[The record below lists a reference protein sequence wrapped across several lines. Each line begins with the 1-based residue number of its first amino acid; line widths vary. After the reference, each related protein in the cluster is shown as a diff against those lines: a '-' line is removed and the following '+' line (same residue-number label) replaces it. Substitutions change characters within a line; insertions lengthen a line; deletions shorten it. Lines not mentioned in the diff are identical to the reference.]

1 MLQRNIVLLFLA
13 QLIFTSGSIVIVTLG
28 GIAGSELAP
37 VPSLATLPVSLMVV
51 GTAAAT
57 VPAALLM
64 QRIGRA
70 RGFTVGA
77 FAGLGGAL
85 LAAYA
90 LEIASFALFN
100 LGVALVGTTLAFGA
114 QFRFAAA
121 ESVGASRVSW
131 AISIILLGSVGGAML
146 GPELATR
153 SPAMMSGQPFQ
164 GALFAI
170 AALYVAAACLLLGI
184 RSRAAGSATGRTAAE
199 GAIAARPLGL
209 VLAQPKFAVAVLAGV
224 IGQGVMVFIM
234 TATPLSMHNV
244 DGHTLGE
251 TARVIQAHVIAM
263 YLPSL
268 VSAPLISRF
277 GTVKLMI
284 AGVLALGASIAIA
297 LSGHAVIHYW
307 WALVLLGVGWNFLFV
322 SGTTQLVGAYRPSER
337 FRAQALND
345 FSVFGMSASAS
356 LFAGALLHHF
366 GWSAVLLTTTPA
378 LAMMLVAVAWLKV
391 RSGAPVAHHATR

>member
-13 QLIFTSGSIVIVTLG
+13 QLIFTSGSVVIVTLG

-37 VPSLATLPVSLMVV
+37 MPSLATLPISLMVV

-70 RGFTVGA
+70 YGFTVGA
-77 FAGLGGAL
+77 LVGCGGAL
-85 LAAYA
+85 LAAFA
-90 LEIASFALFN
+90 LETASFVLFN

-121 ESVGASRVSW
+121 ESVSTSQVSW
-131 AISIILLGSVGGAML
+131 AVSIILVGSVGGAML

-153 SPAMMSGQPFQ
+153 SPAMIADQPFQ
-164 GALFAI
+164 GALFAV
-170 AALYVAAACLLLGI
+170 AALYIGAACLLLCI
-184 RSRAAGSATGRTAAE
+184 RSRTADVATGHATGEDAVP
-199 GAIAARPLGL
+199 ARPLGE
-209 VLAQPKFAVAVLAGV
+209 VLAQPKFAIAVLAGV

-268 VSAPLISRF
+268 AAAPLIKRF
-277 GTVKLMI
+277 GTIKLMI
-284 AGVLALGASIAIA
+284 AGVLAMGATIAIA
-297 LSGHAVIHYW
+297 LSGHSVTHYW
-307 WALVLLGVGWNFLFV
+307 WALVLLGVGWNFLFI
-322 SGTTQLVGAYRPSER
+322 SGTTQLVLAYRPSER

-366 GWSAVLLTTTPA
+366 GWPAVLLTTIPA
-378 LAMMLVAVAWLKV
+378 LAMMLAAIAWLKFRPGTPAV
-391 RSGAPVAHHATR
+391 SHAP